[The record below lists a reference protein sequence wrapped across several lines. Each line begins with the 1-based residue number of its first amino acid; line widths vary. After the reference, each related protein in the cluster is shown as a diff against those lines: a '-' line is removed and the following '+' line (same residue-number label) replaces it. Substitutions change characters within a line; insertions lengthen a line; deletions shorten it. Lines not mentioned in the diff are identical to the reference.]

1 MVWLQISYNE
11 SAIRDRAGLLFFTS
25 TFWSFVSWFNALYAC
40 TLSLFLSIYSSSSFF
55 FVSFFSFSF
64 SRSSLYCLFVSLSL
78 FLFSISL
85 FHSFPF
91 TFSYDL
97 FLFRSLFLFLVS
109 FFSLSLYISFNFPT
123 PMYFLLS
130 LVPPEA
136 AVLNKERAAGSY
148 RLSAYFIGKTVSE
161 VPLQMILPILF
172 SCIVYWMAGLR
183 PSAWRYTPLHSTPFP
198 PPPSHTQSQQ
208 FTPHQSYRF
217 FLFVVL
223 IILTAQM
230 GTSLGLVAGAL
241 VQNTQT
247 AVVLSTIIILSTMLL
262 GGFYVQ
268 NMRVWVRW
276 ARWVAFIRYCMYL
289 SLSSLSPLN
298 TTHRLTIV

>member
-1 MVWLQISYNE
+1 MPCMHVSTQYNF
-11 SAIRDRAGLLFFTS
+11 LL
-25 TFWSFVSWFNALYAC
+25 
-40 TLSLFLSIYSSSSFF
+40 LSHFLSIYSSWSFF
-55 FVSFFSFSF
+55 FLFFSLTVLILFYCFFLLFLCSCFYFLIFTLSSLSFLFNCFTFSYAFFFSVLFFSFSYF
-64 SRSSLYCLFVSLSL
+64 F
-78 FLFSISL
+78 FLL
-85 FHSFPF
+85 W
-91 TFSYDL
+91 
-97 FLFRSLFLFLVS
+97 
-109 FFSLSLYISFNFPT
+109 SFNFPT
-123 PMYFLLS
+123 PCISFS

-198 PPPSHTQSQQ
+198 PPPPHTQSQQ